1 MSHTNATNF
10 RIRVINPYFYGNW
23 QEVNDY
29 NKAADEI
36 IKTPEKYLLSN
47 SALFEAEG
55 GYGGLGLQ
63 LAVMALGV
71 GSVFASSAR
80 MGMYWKSGSMKWME
94 WLCLG
99 GTAVGAHAIGQYAS
113 VNAMGNP
120 HAYYSHWMAY
130 GFVKSANRWEGRH
143 ILSKPPLQY

>member
-23 QEVNDY
+23 QDVNDY
-29 NKAADEI
+29 NTAADEI

-80 MGMYWKSGSMKWME
+80 MGMYWKSGSLKWME

-113 VNAMGNP
+113 VKGRRDLREDIDVVEGGRRLFFPSEQRRAT
-120 HAYYSHWMAY
+120 SSTL
-130 GFVKSANRWEGRH
+130 KEGR
-143 ILSKPPLQY
+143 

>member
-23 QEVNDY
+23 QDVTDT
-29 NKAADEI
+29 NKAADGI

-63 LAVMALGV
+63 MLVMAIGV

-80 MGMYWKSGSMKWME
+80 MGMYWKSGSLKWME
-94 WLCLG
+94 WFCLG
-99 GTAVGAHAIGQYAS
+99 GTALASHQIGQYAS
-113 VNAMGNP
+113 VNLMGNP
-120 HAYYSHWMAY
+120 SAYYAHWMAY
-130 GFVKSANRWEGRH
+130 GFVKSANRREGRM
-143 ILSKPPLQY
+143 ILSKAPIQY